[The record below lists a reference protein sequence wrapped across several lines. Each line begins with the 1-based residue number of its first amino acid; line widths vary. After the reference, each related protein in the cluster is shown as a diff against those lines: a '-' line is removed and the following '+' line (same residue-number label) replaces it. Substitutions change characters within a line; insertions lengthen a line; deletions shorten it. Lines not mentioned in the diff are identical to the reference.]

1 MLTRELNSKIPPL
14 PVVHAL
20 CLSSLCCVTCKL
32 LLCDY
37 VWVFE
42 LFSKDAIVDRE
53 QPSLSDN
60 IYSAL

>member
-14 PVVHAL
+14 PVVHTL

-60 IYSAL
+60 VYSAL